1 MNRKKSIQTTL
12 DNFIRKRTPKRE
24 MKQPNEETFV
34 IIKRKSENNCI
45 GYNREER
52 NEYLQYLK
60 NKIEQYELINKNKM
74 SKWEEELKFLEEKII
89 STHTNSKIQWNSI

>member
-1 MNRKKSIQTTL
+1 
-12 DNFIRKRTPKRE
+12 
-24 MKQPNEETFV
+24 MKQPNEEIV

-60 NKIEQYELINKNKM
+60 NKIEQYELISKNKM

-89 STHTNSKIQWNSI
+89 STHTNSKIQ

>member
-34 IIKRKSENNCI
+34 IIKRKSENI

-52 NEYLQYLK
+52 KEYLQYLK
-60 NKIEQYELINKNKM
+60 NKIEQYELISKNKM

-89 STHTNSKIQWNSI
+89 STHTNSKIQ